1 MLSLRFDLTVPFA
14 RYLALNAVQTIK
26 RYHIARVYRRD
37 QPQAAR
43 GRFREFFQC
52 DFDIAG
58 NYAPMAADAE
68 VLKVRKPRAIYWLYS
83 VREHLLSSQH
93 LIFLYGGSK
102 QTLRHL
108 ERHHA
113 HKVTEKAVVRLNLG
127 QLLTACCAS
136 LASQTG
142 LPGAPCLTHRC
153 VTAGCGG
160 DSDRAS
166 GG

>member
-14 RYLALNAVQTIK
+14 RYLALNAVQSIK

-68 VLKVRKPRAIYWLYS
+68 VLKVRRW
-83 VREHLLSSQH
+83 
-93 LIFLYGGSK
+93 
-102 QTLRHL
+102 LRHAQFC
-108 ERHHA
+108 EFW
-113 HKVTEKAVVRLNLG
+113 KP
-127 QLLTACCAS
+127 LLDCPMPCRSFYQEGALVNGRCHPFLLLILMQDVSAS
-136 LASQTG
+136 E
-142 LPGAPCLTHRC
+142 CE
-153 VTAGCGG
+153 
-160 DSDRAS
+160 
-166 GG
+166 

>member
-68 VLKVRKPRAIYWLYS
+68 VLKVRETRARCS
-83 VREHLLSSQH
+83 
-93 LIFLYGGSK
+93 
-102 QTLRHL
+102 
-108 ERHHA
+108 
-113 HKVTEKAVVRLNLG
+113 AV
-127 QLLTACCAS
+127 QYE
-136 LASQTG
+136 
-142 LPGAPCLTHRC
+142 GAPAQFSAPEFS
-153 VTAGCGG
+153 VW
-160 DSDRAS
+160 
-166 GG
+166 